1 MDNTRALGVSEERRG
16 GDMGEGKGMGASAGN
31 WLFAKHFTNT
41 TTRDLNL
48 LARQNQLE
56 NSLTV
61 LLPGPL

>member
-1 MDNTRALGVSEERRG
+1 
-16 GDMGEGKGMGASAGN
+16 MGEGKGMGASAGN

>member
-1 MDNTRALGVSEERRG
+1 
-16 GDMGEGKGMGASAGN
+16 MGEGKGVRACAGH

-41 TTRDLNL
+41 TTWDLNL
-48 LARQNQLE
+48 LAQQNQLE